1 MAIAFHPGGVPGT
14 KVADNAPEWL
24 RKTFKD
30 SRKPFFALVT
40 FSVELFISVISVAL
54 AQLTICY

>member
-1 MAIAFHPGGVPGT
+1 VAIAFHPGGVPGT

-30 SRKPFFALVT
+30 TRKSSFAQ
-40 FSVELFISVISVAL
+40 FSFPVELFLIITFVTL
-54 AQLTICY
+54 AQLTTCF